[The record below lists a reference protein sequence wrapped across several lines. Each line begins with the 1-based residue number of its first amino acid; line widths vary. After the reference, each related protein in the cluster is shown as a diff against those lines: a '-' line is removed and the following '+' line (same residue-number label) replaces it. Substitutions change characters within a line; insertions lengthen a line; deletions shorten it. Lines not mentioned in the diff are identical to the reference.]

1 MIWVMSRM
9 QKVIDVSYH
18 NGTID
23 WERVK
28 AAGYHAIIRCGFGSD
43 FRDQDDAQFK
53 RNVDE
58 CVRLGIPFGAYL
70 YSYAKGAAQAMSEAE
85 HAIRLCDPY
94 RDHMAYPLFFD
105 TEEPGTEDVSKTH
118 ATIFCSRVRAAGFVP
133 GIYASQAWWLENL
146 PDVDGYVKWVARWS
160 ESEPIVHGWQLWQ
173 YSERG
178 NVPGIKG
185 NVDLNYSRYEIG
197 SHGIA
202 PSVDDLAREVIA
214 GKYGN
219 GEERERKLGARASV
233 VQLIV
238 NRKLTGKWTGIDVVA
253 REVIAGKWGNG
264 TARRGNLGSAYD
276 VVQKRVNELLKQK

>member
-1 MIWVMSRM
+1 M

-23 WERVK
+23 WDRVK

-43 FRDQDDAQFK
+43 FRDQDDEQFK
-53 RNVDE
+53 RNADE
-58 CVRLGIPFGAYL
+58 CVRLNIPFGCYL
-70 YSYAKGAAQAMSEAE
+70 YSYAKGATQAISEAE
-85 HAIRLCDPY
+85 HAIRLCAPY
-94 RDHMAYPLFFD
+94 RDVMAYPLFFD
-105 TEEPGTEDVSKTH
+105 TEEPGTETVSQAH
-118 ATIFCSRVRAAGFVP
+118 ATIFCSRVKAAGFVP

-197 SHGIA
+197 NHGDV
-202 PSVDDLAREVIA
+202 STVDDLAREVIA

-238 NRKLTGKWTGIDVVA
+238 NRGLTGKWMGIDRVA

-264 TARRGNLGSAYD
+264 AVRRENLGSAYD
-276 VVQKRVNELLKQK
+276 VVQKRVNELMKHK

>member
-23 WERVK
+23 WDRVK

-43 FRDQDDAQFK
+43 FRDQDDEQFK
-53 RNVDE
+53 RNADE
-58 CVRLGIPFGAYL
+58 CVRLNIPFGCYL
-70 YSYAKGAAQAMSEAE
+70 YSYAKGATQAISEAE
-85 HAIRLCDPY
+85 HAIRLCAPY
-94 RDHMAYPLFFD
+94 RDVMAYPLFFD
-105 TEEPGTEDVSKTH
+105 TEEPGTETVSQAH
-118 ATIFCSRVRAAGFVP
+118 ATIFCSRVKAAGFVP

-197 SHGIA
+197 NHGDV
-202 PSVDDLAREVIA
+202 STVDDLAREVIA

-238 NRKLTGKWTGIDVVA
+238 NRGLTGKWMGIDRVA

-264 TARRGNLGSAYD
+264 AVRRENLGSAYD
-276 VVQKRVNELLKQK
+276 VVQKRVNELMKHK